1 MEIGLEIGGRMGT
14 KSRFKTPYPGV
25 FYRISARIGRRGEE
39 KVYYIVFK
47 KNGKVHEEKVGRQ
60 FSDNMTPAKAA
71 GIRAER
77 IEGKRLSRK
86 AIREAEKAAKASKE
100 LSHTINHLWKIYLA
114 VSLGHKDTKADISRY
129 NLYIEPKFGNVV
141 PSDICTLDVDRYRQH
156 LLGLGKSP
164 QTVKH
169 ILGLL
174 RRLIK
179 FGVKKGL
186 CPSIDPAKLYFEMPR
201 VDNQKTETLN
211 EMQLQN
217 YYKALDQEENQ
228 DAVALL
234 RLALATG
241 MRKGALLGLKW
252 EDCDFAN
259 QVIILQ
265 GTNAKNGITLYIPMN
280 EAAKLILSQITRTDS
295 PYVFPGKDGG
305 KRKDFRRIA
314 RRVKINAGLPED
326 FRPLHG
332 LRHHFASF
340 LASSGQVD
348 IYTLQKL
355 LTHSSPQMTQ
365 RYAHLADTA
374 LKRASNIATKMLNFE
389 THGDE

>member
-1 MEIGLEIGGRMGT
+1 MGT

-77 IEGKRLSRK
+77 IEGKRQSRK
-86 AIREAEKAAKASKE
+86 AIREAEKAAKSSTERAY
-100 LSHTINHLWKIYLA
+100 TIHHLWEIYLT
-114 VSLGHKDTKADISRY
+114 VSSERKDTKADISRY
-129 NLYIEPKFGNVV
+129 NLYIAPNFGNLV
-141 PSDICTLDVDRYRQH
+141 PEDICTLDVDKHRQH

-169 ILGLL
+169 ILSLL

-365 RYAHLADTA
+365 RYAHLADTT